1 MKRTRYTAVLSLA
14 LMTTV
19 FTLLPQAA
27 SADESGQC
35 REEEGNLKHE
45 LGEWKEAYELLWPC
59 MKLDSTKGITLYRL
73 GDHVGY
79 GGYGGYKS
87 KRLRR
92 LKQSGLYFLSA
103 LKGYRP
109 GITRLLEAL
118 DAKYEY
124 ANHSESFEMA
134 KCLRSTLEQP
144 ESRRGPL
151 FRVCVK
157 VKD

>member
-79 GGYGGYKS
+79 GGYGRYKS

-92 LKQSGLYFLSA
+92 LKSA
-103 LKGYRP
+103 DSISVSTKGVWP
-109 GITRLLEAL
+109 GITRELGVQSKY
-118 DAKYEY
+118 AKDE
-124 ANHSESFEMA
+124 ESKWRVPAFD
-134 KCLRSTLEQP
+134 
-144 ESRRGPL
+144 
-151 FRVCVK
+151 FRTPATGGGRVA
-157 VKD
+157 